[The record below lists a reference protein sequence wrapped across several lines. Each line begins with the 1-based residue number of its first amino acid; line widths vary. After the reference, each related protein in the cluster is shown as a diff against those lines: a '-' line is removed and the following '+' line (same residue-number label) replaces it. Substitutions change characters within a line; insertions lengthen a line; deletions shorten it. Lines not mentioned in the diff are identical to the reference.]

1 MYRQKAPA
9 KEVRC
14 SKRIFNRREDQ
25 QLFSKFSK
33 NEMTNATMW
42 DLLLHHR
49 VVLP

>member
-25 QLFSKFSK
+25 QLFRKSSK
-33 NEMTNATMW
+33 NKIANGTMW
-42 DLLLHHR
+42 GLLLPHR